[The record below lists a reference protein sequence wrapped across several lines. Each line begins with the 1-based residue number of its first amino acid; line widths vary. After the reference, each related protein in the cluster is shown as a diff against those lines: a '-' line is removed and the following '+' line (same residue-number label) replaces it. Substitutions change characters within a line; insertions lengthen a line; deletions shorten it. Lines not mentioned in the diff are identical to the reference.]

1 MKSKILLVL
10 LVSIFLIGFCSLTIA
25 QEKITEEEALMQI
38 DEYKA
43 CVEKYGAKVKELKGE
58 VEPLKD
64 AIAELD
70 KRIADLQAEIAKYSE
85 FDYYTV
91 VEGDWLSKLAEYK
104 VVYGHGNYAMWPR
117 IYKANKHLIKN
128 PDLIYPGWKLKIPR
142 P

>member
-38 DEYKA
+38 EEYKA
-43 CVEKYGAKVKELKGE
+43 CVEKYGAKVKELKEE

-70 KRIADLQAEIAKYSE
+70 KKIADLQAEIAKYSE

-104 VVYGHGNYAMWPR
+104 VNIWTR
-117 IYKANKHLIKN
+117 IFCNLDSIF
-128 PDLIYPGWKLKIPR
+128 
-142 P
+142 